1 MRAPVKPFTAPLLP
15 LPPLRAPLLLAA
27 LAFSLFNPATETH
40 AMDNN
45 NPAPVSGASSFV
57 LSPDQRTALAAQAE
71 AGNAD
76 DAFRLAQFHTFTA
89 YDPAQRLHWLAI
101 AARGGHAVAQN
112 NLAYDYLHGD
122 KKDLA
127 QAAHWASES
136 LRNGNAAAAELL
148 KEIEAA
154 QASQAGRQG
163 K

>member
-1 MRAPVKPFTAPLLP
+1 MKPLAAF
-15 LPPLRAPLLLAA
+15 LPPLRAPLVLAA
-27 LAFSLFNPATETH
+27 LALSLFNPATETH
-40 AMDNN
+40 AMDNSN

-57 LSPDQRTALAAQAE
+57 LSPDQRSALAAQAE

-76 DAFRLAQFHTFTA
+76 AAFRLAQFHTFTA

-101 AARGGHAVAQN
+101 AAKGGHAVAQN